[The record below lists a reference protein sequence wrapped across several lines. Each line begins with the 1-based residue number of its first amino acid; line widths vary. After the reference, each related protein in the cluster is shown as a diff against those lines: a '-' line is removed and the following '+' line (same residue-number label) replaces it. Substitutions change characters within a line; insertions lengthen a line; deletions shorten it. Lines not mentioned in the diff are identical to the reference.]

1 MHFYPFLMKANIE
14 NKKYKSLLET
24 GKKLFW
30 KHGFK
35 RVTIDELCREAGVS
49 KMTFYKWFDNKTEFA
64 KTIFSN
70 EVQLAIREFRRLMT
84 EQMPPA
90 DRLKAI
96 ITMKLKGT
104 NDISREFLT
113 DFYSSDDTSLK
124 LFVDDLTSKSWNEI
138 ISSFRT
144 AQEKGWFRNDFK
156 PEFILYI
163 TQQLIPMFT
172 DENLLKLYDTP
183 QDLILEFTNFFTYG
197 ISTHE

>member
-1 MHFYPFLMKANIE
+1 MKAKIE

-30 KHGFK
+30 KHGFR

-70 EVQLAIREFRRLMT
+70 EVQHAISEFRKLMT

-113 DFYSSDDTSLK
+113 DFYSSGDTSLRS
-124 LFVDDLTSKSWNEI
+124 FVNDLTSKSWNEI
-138 ISSFRT
+138 LSSFRM
-144 AQEKGWFRNDFK
+144 AQEKGWFRKDFK
-156 PEFILYI
+156 PEFILYL

-172 DENLLKLYDTP
+172 DENLLKLYDNP

-197 ISTHE
+197 ISPHD

>member
-1 MHFYPFLMKANIE
+1 MEDNLS
-14 NKKYKSLLET
+14 NKKYVSLLES

-35 RVTIDELCREAGVS
+35 RVTIDEICREAVVS

-70 EVQLAIREFRRLMT
+70 EIQHAIREFRRLMT

-113 DFYSSDDTSLK
+113 DFYNSDDNSLRS
-124 LFVDDLTSKSWNEI
+124 FVADLTSKSWNEI
-138 ISSFRT
+138 ISSFKT
-144 AQEKGWFRNDFK
+144 AQEKGWFRKDFK
-156 PEFILYI
+156 PEFILYL

-197 ISTHE
+197 ISPHD